1 MILIYYCFFPLAS
14 LYYSY
19 RFAKYR
25 EVREALHN
33 FEGVLLA
40 CLALA
45 FEELSP
51 HLQFMSEVCVCLCLC
66 LFVYFYQILECS
78 RL

>member
-1 MILIYYCFFPLAS
+1 MSIHLPYH
-14 LYYSY
+14 LYLMVSSC
-19 RFAKYR
+19 RFARYR

-33 FEGVLLA
+33 FDGVLLA

-51 HLQFMSEVCVCLCLC
+51 HLQFLAEVRSL
-66 LFVYFYQILECS
+66 
-78 RL
+78 

>member
-1 MILIYYCFFPLAS
+1 MYFFHLII
-14 LYYSY
+14 YSTVLI

-51 HLQFMSEVCVCLCLC
+51 HLQFMSEVSFS
-66 LFVYFYQILECS
+66 LFDVV
-78 RL
+78 

>member
-1 MILIYYCFFPLAS
+1 MI
-14 LYYSY
+14 

-51 HLQFMSEVCVCLCLC
+51 HLQFMSEVKYCF
-66 LFVYFYQILECS
+66 LFLKCAAYGY
-78 RL
+78 